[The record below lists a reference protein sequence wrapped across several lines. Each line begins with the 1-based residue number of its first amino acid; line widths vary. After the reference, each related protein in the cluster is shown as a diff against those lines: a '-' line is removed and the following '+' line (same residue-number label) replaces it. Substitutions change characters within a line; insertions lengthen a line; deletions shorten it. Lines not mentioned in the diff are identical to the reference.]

1 MIIVS
6 LTSWPKRIFNVP
18 IVLKNILNGTLK
30 PDYIELNLSSEEFPN
45 KEDDLPKEL
54 LEIEKLNINWEIG
67 NSRTFKKIIPTLK
80 KSYKKEYYLLSIDD
94 DWIYSLDY
102 IERMVYYLNKYSTDT
117 FCLANAKVIGNRQIY
132 KSSCFSKDFWDCLT
146 ENIIK
151 TGIDDAYIEHYLLKH
166 NKTMSYYR
174 PDDVCELTKV
184 YNEISPLHDEYNQPG
199 RLIYAEKI
207 IKSINFNE

>member
-80 KSYKKEYYLLSIDD
+80 KYYKKEYYLLSIDD
-94 DWIYSLDY
+94 DLIYSLDY
-102 IERMVYYLNKYSTDT
+102 IERMVY
-117 FCLANAKVIGNRQIY
+117 F
-132 KSSCFSKDFWDCLT
+132 F
-146 ENIIK
+146 E
-151 TGIDDAYIEHYLLKH
+151 
-166 NKTMSYYR
+166 
-174 PDDVCELTKV
+174 
-184 YNEISPLHDEYNQPG
+184 
-199 RLIYAEKI
+199 
-207 IKSINFNE
+207 

>member
-80 KSYKKEYYLLSIDD
+80 KYYKKEYYLLSIDD

-132 KSSCFSKDFWDCLT
+132 KS
-146 ENIIK
+146 
-151 TGIDDAYIEHYLLKH
+151 
-166 NKTMSYYR
+166 
-174 PDDVCELTKV
+174 
-184 YNEISPLHDEYNQPG
+184 
-199 RLIYAEKI
+199 
-207 IKSINFNE
+207 

>member
-80 KSYKKEYYLLSIDD
+80 KYYKKEYYLLSIDD

-117 FCLANAKVIGNRQIY
+117 FGLANAKVIGNRQIY
-132 KSSCFSKDFWDCLT
+132 KS
-146 ENIIK
+146 
-151 TGIDDAYIEHYLLKH
+151 
-166 NKTMSYYR
+166 
-174 PDDVCELTKV
+174 
-184 YNEISPLHDEYNQPG
+184 
-199 RLIYAEKI
+199 
-207 IKSINFNE
+207 

>member
-67 NSRTFKKIIPTLK
+67 NSRTFKKNYT
-80 KSYKKEYYLLSIDD
+80 
-94 DWIYSLDY
+94 
-102 IERMVYYLNKYSTDT
+102 
-117 FCLANAKVIGNRQIY
+117 
-132 KSSCFSKDFWDCLT
+132 
-146 ENIIK
+146 NI
-151 TGIDDAYIEHYLLKH
+151 
-166 NKTMSYYR
+166 
-174 PDDVCELTKV
+174 
-184 YNEISPLHDEYNQPG
+184 
-199 RLIYAEKI
+199 EKI
-207 IKSINFNE
+207 LQKRVLFIKYR